1 MYVPIYYKWYELV
14 PNKKYQNYWLILM
27 DERIL
32 ITLDEIRK
40 YYGRPVTVNNWYWG
54 GKFNSRGW
62 REPFDPDGAE
72 LSQHKFGRAVDFTIA
87 GISAETIRNDIRR
100 GLFPLITCI
109 EKDVSWVHI
118 DVRNVKRLLEI
129 SGK

>member
-1 MYVPIYYKWYELV
+1 MYRPKYFQWYELM
-14 PNKKYQNYWLILM
+14 PSKKYQNYWLILM

-32 ITLDEIRK
+32 ITLDEVRK

-62 REPFDPDGAE
+62 REQNDQDGAT
-72 LSQHKFGRAVDFTIA
+72 LSQHKFGRAVDFDVYQIP
-87 GISAETIRNDIRR
+87 AEEVRNDIRK
-100 GLFPLITCI
+100 GKFPLITCI
-109 EKDVSWVHI
+109 ERDVSWVHI

-129 SGK
+129 RP